1 MIVIIR
7 NGSEETSVNLDNGA
21 KVQEIRDCVDE
32 LEEVGAPGSYTFAV
46 NGVAVSEDHVL
57 TSGAVVTFRPRT
69 SEKGAKG

>member
-21 KVQEIRDCVDE
+21 SVQQIRDCVEE
-32 LEEVGAPGSYTFAV
+32 LEEVGAPSSYTFAV
-46 NGVAVSEDHVL
+46 NGVSVNEDHVL

-69 SEKGAKG
+69 SEKG